1 MSTRVGPNGE
11 MLFRRFVTV
20 AAHESLRMYYDLRRR
35 ESATHRYDTG
45 QKVRFSRGFPYRAA
59 AAGDY
64 EVLGRLPR
72 RDGEYQYRI
81 KSARE
86 SHERVVKESELE
98 AS

>member
-1 MSTRVGPNGE
+1 MNDDPRP
-11 MLFRRFVTV
+11 
-20 AAHESLRMYYDLRRR
+20 R
-35 ESATHRYDTG
+35 ESTTYRYETG
-45 QKVRFSRGFPYRAA
+45 QKVRFSKGFPYRAA

-64 EVLGRLPR
+64 EVLCRLPR

-86 SHERVVKESELE
+86 PHERVVRESELE

>member
-1 MSTRVGPNGE
+1 MNGDPRSLQST
-11 MLFRRFVTV
+11 T
-20 AAHESLRMYYDLRRR
+20 Y
-35 ESATHRYDTG
+35 RYDIG
-45 QKVRFSRGFPYRAA
+45 QKVHFSRGFPYREA

-64 EVLGRLPR
+64 EVLCRLPR

-86 SHERVVKESELE
+86 THERVVKESELD

>member
-1 MSTRVGPNGE
+1 MNDDPRSLQST
-11 MLFRRFVTV
+11 T
-20 AAHESLRMYYDLRRR
+20 Y
-35 ESATHRYDTG
+35 RYDIG
-45 QKVRFSRGFPYRAA
+45 QKVQFSRGFPSREA

-64 EVLGRLPR
+64 EVLCRLPR

-86 SHERVVKESELE
+86 PHERVVKESELD

>member
-20 AAHESLRMYYDLRRR
+20 AAHESLRMNDDLRPR

>member
-1 MSTRVGPNGE
+1 MRPRDST
-11 MLFRRFVTV
+11 T
-20 AAHESLRMYYDLRRR
+20 Y
-35 ESATHRYDTG
+35 RYETG

-64 EVLGRLPR
+64 EVLRRLPR
-72 RDGEYQYRI
+72 RDGENQYRI

-86 SHERVVKESELE
+86 PHERVVRESELE